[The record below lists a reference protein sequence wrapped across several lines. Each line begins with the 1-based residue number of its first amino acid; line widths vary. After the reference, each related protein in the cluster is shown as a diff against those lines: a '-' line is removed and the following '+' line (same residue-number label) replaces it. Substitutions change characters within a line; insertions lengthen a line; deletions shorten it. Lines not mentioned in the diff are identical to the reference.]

1 MMSFKRNG
9 IAVVALSL
17 LLAAAIGLGIW
28 WYVYNYVVL
37 NVEKTFEDGSCYKG
51 EWLAGKMHGSGV
63 YTLAD
68 GEVYEGGFVGGR
80 KASES

>member
-1 MMSFKRNG
+1 MSFKRNH
-9 IAVVALSL
+9 IVVIIESL

-37 NVEKTFEDGSCYKG
+37 NVEKAFEDGSFYKG
-51 EWLAGKMHGSGV
+51 EWLSGKMHGSGV

-68 GEVYEGGFVGGR
+68 GGVY
-80 KASES
+80 